1 MIRQDKI
8 TFLISTLERPELYSS
23 LVLNEFIHN
32 NSFNVPE
39 YADRIFKRIG
49 IISKS
54 EKNPSKLLTEYLPVN
69 RHAFLKKSLLYFSKD
84 YCLKD
89 IPICNGCYFCKCCD
103 YYNKKNDW
111 LE

>member
-23 LVLNEFIHN
+23 LVFNEFIHN
-32 NSFNVPE
+32 NNFDVPE

-49 IISKS
+49 IISRL
-54 EKNPSKLLTEYLPVN
+54 EKNSSELLTEYLPVN
-69 RHAFLKKSLLYFSKD
+69 RHAFLKKSLLQFSKD

-89 IPICNGCYFCKCCD
+89 IPICNECYFDIYCD

-111 LE
+111 ME